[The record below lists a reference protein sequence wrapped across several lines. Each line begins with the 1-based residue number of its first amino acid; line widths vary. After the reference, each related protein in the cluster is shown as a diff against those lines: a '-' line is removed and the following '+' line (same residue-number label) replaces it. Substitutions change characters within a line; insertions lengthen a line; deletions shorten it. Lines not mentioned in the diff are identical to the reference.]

1 MANPQFIHEM
11 GNGETQ
17 GVKKITACER
27 CYRQKLKK
35 TKQEGGRRGKRKGLA
50 KKDEARKV
58 SKASEQNDNTATPI
72 LTEST
77 GENEE
82 QQKGPNHSGVFDT
95 YNSQTV
101 LSLVQN
107 FNSPLSDKPTGDTPS
122 MSGDSKLQAW
132 GHGRPT
138 INEILIH
145 LPPVPVAEYSLTVY
159 FNMVHWFMTVVHE
172 GNVMSKFREIK
183 VALENGNLESLDT
196 DENFNEILL
205 LMIMISLGVKY
216 SYMHPARRR
225 KLLKLYQ
232 DSMCLHES
240 NLEEDVKPKV
250 DNLMNNILLVIRAN
264 LFSSLSICTLATVQ
278 TSILVSS
285 FYLYHGDPNLAWAVL
300 GCGHKAAHMLRL
312 NKEWKR
318 DRLSPS
324 PSPADDEIIQ
334 LRRRVFWALYIAD
347 RFSAM
352 SYGLPIGIPDT
363 GCDIKL
369 PDNRKAFPNPNRS
382 SYLLMEKDEETNL
395 LTYQTYKVTFYI
407 ILGEILA
414 KLYHPR
420 EKSCLDQVK
429 QYSPPGPSDE
439 DNSTQQ
445 LLKTVKYLDKKLR
458 NWFDSLPEL
467 LRLEYHEK
475 RDSKDYL
482 DRDSDEDLIV
492 PEADDQSSSP
502 QEVKARRGRIK
513 QRILGVEA
521 LLLQLGY
528 DNAMIIL
535 HRPLLRY
542 RSESVNA
549 LDYSARSCW
558 EAALRTSKIIH
569 SGVFAACQRTHAGS
583 FAGLHIFNAGVVL
596 YYFGCR
602 EIFGT
607 QSMECKRGLKCII
620 QTQRTLGD
628 KLPVA
633 KPSVQILERLI
644 KLMLQKEMDNILSTA
659 NTPHEGE
666 ESRDKDVALVL
677 SSLKDENGEHGGV
690 HPSSNPN
697 NNPSSVESSHI
708 MENEMLSEILS
719 EFDQVLA
726 ETINQSTFRSSNS
739 TGVQSIINEPEQA
752 WMWAMDDF

>member
-1 MANPQFIHEM
+1 MRSNAVCKE
-11 GNGETQ
+11 
-17 GVKKITACER
+17 
-27 CYRQKLKK
+27 K
-35 TKQEGGRRGKRKGLA
+35 TKPEGGRRGKRKNSA
-50 KKDEARKV
+50 KKEEPR
-58 SKASEQNDNTATPI
+58 KASKVITEEQDEKTAPPI
-72 LTEST
+72 LTESPQV
-77 GENEE
+77 NEE
-82 QQKGPNHSGVFDT
+82 QTKDQSHSGVFDT

-122 MSGDSKLQAW
+122 TSGDSKLQAW

-138 INEILIH
+138 INEILVH
-145 LPPVPVAEYSLTVY
+145 LPPVPVVEYSLTVY

-172 GNVMSKFREIK
+172 GNIMTKFQEIK
-183 VALENGNLESLDT
+183 VALENGNLEALDT

-205 LMIMISLGVKY
+205 LMIIISLGVKY
-216 SYMHPARRR
+216 SFMHPARRR
-225 KLLKLYQ
+225 KVLKLYH
-232 DSMCLHES
+232 DSMCLREA

-250 DNLMNNILLVIRAN
+250 DNLMNNILLVIRGN

-312 NKEWKR
+312 NKEFKR
-318 DRLSPS
+318 ERLSP
-324 PSPADDEIIQ
+324 PLTAVDDEIVQ

-363 GCDIKL
+363 GCDVKL
-369 PDNRKAFPNPNRS
+369 PDNRKAFPNPRRS
-382 SYLLMEKDEETNL
+382 SYLLMEQGEETNL

-407 ILGEILA
+407 ILGEILT

-429 QYSPPGPSDE
+429 EYSPPGQNDE

-445 LLKTVKYLDKKLR
+445 LFKTVKYLDKKLR

-475 RDSKDYL
+475 RDSKEYL
-482 DRDSDEDLIV
+482 DRDSDEDLIT
-492 PEADDQSSSP
+492 PEADDQSLSP
-502 QEVKARRGRIK
+502 QEVKARRERIK

-620 QTQRTLGD
+620 QTQRALGD

-659 NTPHEGE
+659 NSPKEGE
-666 ESRDKDVALVL
+666 ESRDQEVALVL
-677 SSLKDENGEHGGV
+677 SSLKDESDENGGANRL
-690 HPSSNPN
+690 SNNLNSTSN
-697 NNPSSVESSHI
+697 NHSSVESSHI
-708 MENEMLSEILS
+708 MENEMLNEILS